1 MGDGIVLDPCDVQ
14 FDIIWRAQDGDHVV
28 STVTHHFD
36 PQPTGFDAVKFETD
50 LKGSAIN
57 PTIASDQL
65 VLRFSTQTV
74 VNGASIVYIPNSD
87 GAHANGRIP
96 SITYPR

>member
-1 MGDGIVLDPCDVQ
+1 MLDPCDVQ

-36 PQPTGFDAVKFETD
+36 PMASGFDAVKFETD
-50 LKGSAIN
+50 LKGAAIN
-57 PTIASDQL
+57 PTINKDQL

-74 VNGASIVYIPNSD
+74 VGAGDIVYIPNSD

-96 SITYPR
+96 SITFPN